1 MRFSP
6 DQPLTF
12 VNNRGDKFKLTRG
25 VVSQMRHYVQDTT
38 DREEAGGVLLG
49 RFILDCSDVV
59 VDQITVPVQED
70 RRSRFRFFRSARE
83 HQQVIF
89 RVWRRSKGTCNYLGE
104 WHTHPEPAPLPS
116 ALDLQTWHQK
126 LSKDRFDSDVLY
138 FVIVGTETI
147 KAWQGNRHTLEIERL
162 HPLHE
167 MRQSSAP

>member
-12 VNNRGDKFKLTRG
+12 INNQGAKFKLTWG
-25 VVSQMRHYVQDTT
+25 TVTQMKNFVQDTT
-38 DREEAGGVLLG
+38 DKEEAGGVLLG

-70 RRSRFRFFRSARE
+70 RRSRFRFFRSAKE
-83 HQQVIF
+83 HQQAIF

-104 WHTHPEPAPLPS
+104 WHTHPEPDPLPS
-116 ALDLQTWHQK
+116 ALDLQTWHRK

-138 FVIVGTETI
+138 FVIVGTERI
-147 KAWQGNRHTLEIERL
+147 NAWQGKRHTLEIERL
-162 HPLHE
+162 LLFME
-167 MRQSSAP
+167 